1 MTKLHKQKL
10 THMIS
15 NIGFRNFRKF
25 KDFPAIDLGGVTI
38 LVGENNSGKSTFTK
52 ASLLLANFLKMNLFP
67 NVQSGKQEIEES
79 DFSKEFSFKD
89 ERFRHIYVDTF
100 FQALC
105 NKSDSGEIE
114 FCCSLE
120 DFDITV
126 TVMVPKAFKRE
137 QEEYAKILNQ
147 CQKEAESNGEN
158 AYYLFSVSDFSIYY
172 PQIRQELP
180 SYYKQELDVDTAIV
194 SKLKIYDNS
203 NGFSI
208 EIDYESV
215 STRCTMDGL
224 NRNEKARLDELM
236 VALSKLTPEDNAYDS
251 VTKEIDEL
259 ERKRNEKEVQWSG
272 GLTFYKGNSDCITSF
287 IKSIAKG
294 PLVRASRKLT
304 VEEKLQYSNAGL
316 DSMNRLTNLLN
327 HNKEEYIYAHSVHQ
341 LSSYHFEKES
351 QNDYV
356 DKTISEY
363 FINRTG
369 KHDDRVR
376 KWMSSFGIGDDFKI
390 EKDSNGGLTIE
401 IFDKDDVQSLSAKG
415 IGSIQLMIMFFKLS
429 MIVENDTK
437 YTTVI
442 IEEPEQNLHPALQSR
457 LAELFH
463 SIYCEYGCQFIV
475 ETHSEYLVRKSQVI
489 VAGNKNVKQNPFR
502 VYYFVKDGLPYE
514 IRYDQ
519 DGQFL
524 DVFGTGFFD
533 TAENLNLDLI
543 LKRYG
548 K

>member
-1 MTKLHKQKL
+1 
-10 THMIS
+10 MIS

-25 KDFPAIDLGGVTI
+25 KDFPAIDLRGVTI

-67 NVQSGKQEIEES
+67 NVQAGKQEIG
-79 DFSKEFSFKD
+79 DTDYSKEFSFKD
-89 ERFRHIYVDTF
+89 ENFRHIYVDTF

-114 FCCSLE
+114 FSCSIE
-120 DFDITV
+120 DFEITV
-126 TVMVPKAFKRE
+126 VMVPKNFKRE
-137 QEEYAKILNQ
+137 KEEYVKNLDQ
-147 CQKEAESNGEN
+147 CQKEAESNGED
-158 AYYLFSVSDFSIYY
+158 AIYIFSESDFSIYY
-172 PQIRQELP
+172 PQIRRELP
-180 SYYKQELDVDTAIV
+180 NYYKQELDVDTAKVI
-194 SKLKIYDNS
+194 KLKIYDNS

-208 EIDYESV
+208 EIDYDLLK
-215 STRCTMDGL
+215 TIATMDGL

-251 VTKEIDEL
+251 VTEEIDEL
-259 ERKRNEKEVQWSG
+259 EKKRKEKEVQWWSG
-272 GLTFYKGNSDCITSF
+272 SLFVNKLNKHDNITPF

-294 PLVRASRKLT
+294 SFMQISRKLT
-304 VEEKLQYSNAGL
+304 AEEKLQYSNAGL

-341 LSSYHFEKES
+341 LSSYHFENGS

-363 FINRTG
+363 FINRTD

-390 EKDSNGGLTIE
+390 EKDLNGNLTIE
-401 IFDKDDVQSLSAKG
+401 IFDKDDIQSLSAKG

-429 MIVENDTK
+429 MIVENDPEH
-437 YTTVI
+437 TTVI

-489 VAGNKNVKQNPFR
+489 VAENKNDKQNPFK

-543 LKRYG
+543 QKHYG

>member
-1 MTKLHKQKL
+1 
-10 THMIS
+10 MIS

-52 ASLLLANFLKMNLFP
+52 ASLLLANFLKMNLFS
-67 NVQSGKQEIEES
+67 NIQNSEKQIIGAS
-79 DFSKEFSFKD
+79 DYSKEFSFKD

-114 FCCSLE
+114 FSCSLE

-126 TVMVPKAFKRE
+126 TVMVPKAFTRE
-137 QEEYAKILNQ
+137 QDEYAKILDQ
-147 CQKEAESNGEN
+147 CQKEAESNGEDAN
-158 AYYLFSVSDFSIYY
+158 YIFSKSDFSIYY

-180 SYYKQELDVDTAIV
+180 NYYKQELDVDTAIV

-208 EIDYESV
+208 EIDYDLFE
-215 STRCTMDGL
+215 TRCTMDGL

-259 ERKRNEKEVQWSG
+259 ERKRNEKKVQWNG
-272 GLTFYKGNSDCITSF
+272 ALTIYKGSSDCITSF

-294 PLVRASRKLT
+294 SFMRISRKLT
-304 VEEKLQYSNAGL
+304 AEEKLQYSYAGL

-341 LSSYHFEKES
+341 LSSYHFENGS

-363 FINRTG
+363 FIYRTDR
-369 KHDDRVR
+369 HDDRVR

-390 EKDSNGGLTIE
+390 EKDLNGCLTIE

-429 MIVENDTK
+429 MIVENDPEH
-437 YTTVI
+437 TTVI

-489 VAGNKNVKQNPFR
+489 VAENKNSKQNPFK

-533 TAENLNLDLI
+533 TAETLNLDRI
-543 LKRYG
+543 QKHYG